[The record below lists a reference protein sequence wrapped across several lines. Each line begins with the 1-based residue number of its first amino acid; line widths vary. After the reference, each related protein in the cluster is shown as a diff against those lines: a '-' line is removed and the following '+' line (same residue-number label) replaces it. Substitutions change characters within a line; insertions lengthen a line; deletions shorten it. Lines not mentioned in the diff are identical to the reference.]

1 MGRFASDSSTATRWL
16 AGTMQ
21 FLAQSS
27 VLFVSAKLRARRTV
41 SPSWSTQATGV
52 VLFDKDLTVGRTA
65 TNRSSKCQQR
75 IPVRAMHPLKKTAR
89 VAGFLYLLVVLA
101 GPFVLI
107 YVPNKLFVPGDA
119 TATASNILAHQ
130 SLFRAHIAVGIVS
143 EFLFIAVVL
152 VLYRLLKG
160 VSRQLAM
167 LMVILILIDAPLAFL
182 SVANEVAALT
192 FLRGA
197 DFLAV
202 FDKPQ
207 RDALATL
214 LINFDQQGVLV
225 SEIFWGLWLL
235 PLGLLVYRSGFLPR
249 FLGVWLFINGLA
261 YLVISSTR
269 LLLPQYNNV
278 IFTIATPLL
287 FGEIAL
293 MLWLLI
299 VGARVR
305 PSVIAAAS

>member
-1 MGRFASDSSTATRWL
+1 
-16 AGTMQ
+16 
-21 FLAQSS
+21 
-27 VLFVSAKLRARRTV
+27 
-41 SPSWSTQATGV
+41 
-52 VLFDKDLTVGRTA
+52 
-65 TNRSSKCQQR
+65 
-75 IPVRAMHPLKKTAR
+75 MHPIKKTAR

-130 SLFRAHIAVGIVS
+130 SLFRAHIAVGLVS
-143 EFLFIAVVL
+143 ELLFIAAVL

-160 VSRQLAM
+160 VNRQLAI

-182 SVANEVAALT
+182 SVANEVATLT

-214 LINFDQQGVLV
+214 LINFDRQGILV
-225 SEIFWGLWLL
+225 SEVFWGLWLL
-235 PLGLLVYRSGFLPR
+235 PLGLLVYRSGFIPR

-261 YLVISSTR
+261 YLVISSTG
-269 LLLPQYNNV
+269 LLLPQHFKV
-278 IFTIATPLL
+278 VSTIATPVL
-287 FGEIAL
+287 FGEVAF

-299 VGARVR
+299 VGARVQ
-305 PSVIAAAS
+305 SSAVAAA